1 MPASVVDCTIASIP
15 ARLHSRGRAPVA
27 SLRPTD
33 WLYLRHPP
41 QGKLWYGSHIKGH
54 DHLDDQSVHSRLL
67 NKPHGSPRDVFYN
80 EEDGSYYWGWGIA
93 AFSVRQIRALCLP
106 NPNTPI
112 KKVKGP
118 PPGLDVYTFSVCHR
132 PTPCLYPHCE
142 IHAYKNGN
150 RLTRNIRNSMK
161 SLIRKRFARLGDRNR
176 FVLAWHLLL
185 ASLSP
190 GFVKLLRW
198 KA

>member
-27 SLRPTD
+27 FLRPTD

-41 QGKLWYGSHIKGH
+41 QRRIWYGSQIQGH
-54 DHLDDQSVHSRLL
+54 KHLDDQSVHSRLL
-67 NKPHGSPRDVFYN
+67 NTPNGSPRDVLYN
-80 EEDGSYYWGWGIA
+80 DQGGPHYCHWGIA
-93 AFSVRQIRALCLP
+93 AFSVRQIGDLCLP
-106 NPNTPI
+106 NINTPI
-112 KKVKGP
+112 KKVKGQ
-118 PPGLDVYTFSVCHR
+118 PPGLDVYTFLVCHC

-142 IHAYKNGN
+142 IYAYKNGD
-150 RLTRNIRNSMK
+150 RVKRDIRNSMK
-161 SLIRKRFARLGDRNR
+161 SLIRKQFARLADRNR
-176 FVLAWHLLL
+176 LVLAWHLLL

-198 KA
+198 QA